1 MKIRV
6 TDTASKQL
14 KEMIR
19 KSDQAQKK
27 FRILL
32 TGIGWGGPRFGIA
45 LDEQNKNDIN
55 FSTNELQFLID
66 QTLADKIDAFT
77 VDYKN
82 FFLNKGF
89 QVYPDGYTSSGC

>member
-1 MKIRV
+1 MKINV

-19 KSDQAQKK
+19 KSDQTQKK
-27 FRILL
+27 VRILL
-32 TGIGWGGPRFGIA
+32 SGIGWGGPRFGIA
-45 LDEQNKNDIN
+45 LDEQNNHDIN
-55 FSTNELQFLID
+55 FSTNDFEFLID
-66 QTLADKIDAFT
+66 QRLADKIEAFT